1 MDVNGKL
8 SDGDLKKTEALHSN
22 GQPVDDV
29 IIIESEGDENKVVV
43 ETNIIEGPFE
53 EHKEHRCDKTDN
65 SAHEEASMS
74 SDDDS
79 DSDLYGFLRESENEQ
94 TSESDVEET
103 DIEVA
108 LPEEKVEE
116 LVAEFHYVES
126 KAAEAQES
134 LEKESLEKIEAEVR
148 LELSERL
155 QGDALD
161 LAVSIEMEQFKKEWS
176 TELDDLEIRSA
187 VLLEELDAAGVEL
200 PSLYKSIESQAPN
213 VCETEAWKNRTHWVG
228 SQVPEQANQ
237 SIRKAD
243 ESLQSCR
250 PVRRKHGRLL
260 EEGAS
265 GFLAGKVPVV
275 DDDSVQ
281 CHEKSWSSFNELIKS
296 NEGAKTSFGSS
307 NWASVY
313 LANTPQEAAALG
325 LQFPGVDEVEEIAE
339 VDGAVDDIK
348 CVDEIELSE
357 EQRRKYRKVR
367 EEDDAKA
374 IKRLR
379 RYMEKRTDGWCKGN
393 FGLASS
399 SNGCCKLPLDDGVL
413 DTNSGRPESE
423 KQKMDKDE
431 VSAELL
437 KRTREDDVEL
447 DHKRSKTVVIESDD
461 DMQMDRKLV
470 LHIKDSEHSSAEL
483 EKGVDIIDL
492 DLFPS
497 QSPKFSDMDLPKAF
511 KCTICTKM
519 LNASDVHRHPVLD
532 VAVCGSCRFL
542 VIEKNRLEVNTYPL
556 C

>member
-8 SDGDLKKTEALHSN
+8 SDVDLKKMDAVHSN
-22 GQPVDDV
+22 GQPVDD
-29 IIIESEGDENKVVV
+29 ILILESEGDENELVV
-43 ETNIIEGPFE
+43 ETNTIEGPFE
-53 EHKEHRCDKTDN
+53 EHKEHKSEKMDD
-65 SAHEEASMS
+65 SVHEEGSTS
-74 SDDDS
+74 TDDDS
-79 DSDLYGFLRESENEQ
+79 DSDLYGYLRESENEQ
-94 TSESDVEET
+94 TSESDVEEK
-103 DIEVA
+103 DIEVSI
-108 LPEEKVEE
+108 PEEKVKE
-116 LVAEFHYVES
+116 LVAEFHDVES

-134 LEKESLEKIEAEVR
+134 LEKESLEKIKAEVI

-161 LAVSIEMEQFKKEWS
+161 LAVSMEMEQFKKEWS
-176 TELDDLEIRSA
+176 TVLDDLEIRSA
-187 VLLEELDAAGVEL
+187 VLLEELDAAGIEL
-200 PSLYKSIESQAPN
+200 PSLYKLIESQAPN
-213 VCETEAWKNRTHWVG
+213 VCETEAWKNRTHWAG
-228 SQVPEQANQ
+228 SEVPEEANQ

-243 ESLQSCR
+243 EYLQSCR

-265 GFLAGKVPVV
+265 GFLAGKLPVL

-281 CHEKSWSSFNELIKS
+281 CHEKSWSSFNELTKS
-296 NEGAKTSFGSS
+296 KKCTNTSFGSS

-339 VDGAVDDIK
+339 VEGAVDDIK
-348 CVDEIELSE
+348 GVDEIELSE

-379 RYMEKRTDGWCKGN
+379 RYMEKGTGGWCKGN
-393 FGLASS
+393 S
-399 SNGCCKLPLDDGVL
+399 SNGCCELPLLLDDVVL
-413 DTNSGRPESE
+413 EANSGRPLSE

-461 DMQMDRKLV
+461 DMQMDSKLAQR
-470 LHIKDSEHSSAEL
+470 IKGSEHGSAEL

-492 DLFPS
+492 DLIPS
-497 QSPKFSDMDLPKAF
+497 QSPKFSEKDLPKAF

-532 VAVCGSCRFL
+532 VTVCGSCRFL
-542 VIEKNRLEVNTYPL
+542 VIEKNRLEVNTHPL